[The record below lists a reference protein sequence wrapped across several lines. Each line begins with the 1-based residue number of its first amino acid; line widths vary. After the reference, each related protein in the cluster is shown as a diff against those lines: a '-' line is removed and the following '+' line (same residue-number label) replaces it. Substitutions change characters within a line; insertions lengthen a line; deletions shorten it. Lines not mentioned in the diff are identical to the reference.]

1 MKLKNYQIYTVG
13 NYLQSLTL
21 PAQVSRAK
29 TKLIAKMN
37 DVLRNQSEDE
47 QELLKQFNAAQTDQG
62 WDFGTAENKQ
72 AYESELDKLK
82 NEIVVISISEY
93 PTLEQALKDYFKTYD
108 GDIAPEYADAFD
120 AFYDALEIEENEEN

>member
-1 MKLKNYQIYTVG
+1 MKFKNSQLYPVL

-29 TKLIAKMN
+29 TKIVGKINDILPELSRDENDLI
-37 DVLRNQSEDE
+37 VR
-47 QELLKQFNAAQTDQG
+47 FNGQQVDQG
-62 WDFGTAENKQ
+62 VDFGTIENRQ
-72 AYESELDKLK
+72 AYQTEWDKLM
-82 NEIVVISISEY
+82 NETVIITISEY
-93 PTLEQALKDYFKTYD
+93 PTLEQALKDYFMSYD

>member
-37 DVLRNQSEDE
+37 DVLRDQSEDE

-93 PTLEQALKDYFKTYD
+93 PTLEHALKDYFKTYD

-120 AFYDALEIEENEEN
+120 VFYDALEIEENEEN